1 VLEPAGYMVLAERRD
16 ARLNV
21 SLTNALID
29 CFEEVG
35 NVEHVAMINSEV
47 VEKPIFEG
55 EVAVVA

>member
-1 VLEPAGYMVLAERRD
+1 MVLAERRD